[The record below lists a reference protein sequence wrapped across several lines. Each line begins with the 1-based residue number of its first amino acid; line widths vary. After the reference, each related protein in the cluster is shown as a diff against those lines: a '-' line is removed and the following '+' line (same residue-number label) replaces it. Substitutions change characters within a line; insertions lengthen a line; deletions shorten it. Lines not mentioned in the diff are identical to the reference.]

1 MVVALLPVLTIVQ
14 LLLVI
19 PFPAYRYAYP
29 AVLVMMLLSGLVFCR
44 SNPPG
49 TRTNV
54 LK

>member
-1 MVVALLPVLTIVQ
+1 MVALLPVLTIVQ

-29 AVLVMMLLSGLVFCR
+29 AVLVLMLLSGLVFCR
-44 SNPPG
+44 PLPPAG
-49 TRTNV
+49 HTNV